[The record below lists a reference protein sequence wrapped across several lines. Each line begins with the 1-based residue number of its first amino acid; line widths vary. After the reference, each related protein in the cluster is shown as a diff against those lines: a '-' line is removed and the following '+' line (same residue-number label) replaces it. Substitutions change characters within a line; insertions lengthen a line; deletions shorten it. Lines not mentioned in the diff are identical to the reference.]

1 MEDVLDLWHS
11 FSMDGPLIILLA
23 RIRFDVKRSAEIE
36 DQNEGTGLGTGL
48 DGQEPLAI
56 KLMKRIV

>member
-1 MEDVLDLWHS
+1 
-11 FSMDGPLIILLA
+11 MDGPLIILLA